1 MSSSDMIGHDPL
13 AWIKEEP
20 EETADSA
27 AVKTATDKIVPSVE
41 TPAQVLIEESAA
53 VVEETANALPL
64 VSETAVVVEAAEE
77 AEVVVEPEPVQVAA
91 SVDSGRFSLGEQLV
105 ISTVGKLRAE
115 WMDQIMADTES
126 PVVLD
131 GGEVQSIDTAGL
143 QLVVALIRE
152 LGEDGVSWQ
161 WSASSD
167 TLKSSA
173 EQLGMSKMLS
183 LA

>member
-105 ISTVGKLRAE
+105 
-115 WMDQIMADTES
+115 
-126 PVVLD
+126 
-131 GGEVQSIDTAGL
+131 
-143 QLVVALIRE
+143 
-152 LGEDGVSWQ
+152 
-161 WSASSD
+161 
-167 TLKSSA
+167 
-173 EQLGMSKMLS
+173 
-183 LA
+183 

>member
-1 MSSSDMIGHDPL
+1 
-13 AWIKEEP
+13 
-20 EETADSA
+20 
-27 AVKTATDKIVPSVE
+27 
-41 TPAQVLIEESAA
+41 
-53 VVEETANALPL
+53 
-64 VSETAVVVEAAEE
+64 
-77 AEVVVEPEPVQVAA
+77 
-91 SVDSGRFSLGEQLV
+91 
-105 ISTVGKLRAE
+105 
-115 WMDQIMADTES
+115 
-126 PVVLD
+126 VLD

>member
-1 MSSSDMIGHDPL
+1 
-13 AWIKEEP
+13 
-20 EETADSA
+20 
-27 AVKTATDKIVPSVE
+27 
-41 TPAQVLIEESAA
+41 
-53 VVEETANALPL
+53 
-64 VSETAVVVEAAEE
+64 
-77 AEVVVEPEPVQVAA
+77 
-91 SVDSGRFSLGEQLV
+91 
-105 ISTVGKLRAE
+105 
-115 WMDQIMADTES
+115 
-126 PVVLD
+126 LD

>member
-91 SVDSGRFSLGEQLV
+91 SVDSGRN
-105 ISTVGKLRAE
+105 
-115 WMDQIMADTES
+115 
-126 PVVLD
+126 
-131 GGEVQSIDTAGL
+131 
-143 QLVVALIRE
+143 
-152 LGEDGVSWQ
+152 
-161 WSASSD
+161 
-167 TLKSSA
+167 
-173 EQLGMSKMLS
+173 
-183 LA
+183 